1 MNSPLLFIQWRID
14 KRRLGSLEGVTK
26 GWISN
31 EEANLRRFKK
41 LLEEYDKLDVK
52 SKTSDLFQVEFS
64 KLKFIHSELQK
75 IWLQEETKAK
85 QRSRHRDIKE
95 GERNTTYFHAVA
107 NQRRRKTFIHTLDSP
122 NGPVTEINDMLGVA
136 SSYYKDLFKLESMGG
151 YNLNRDFFSPLE
163 KKCKMLTMSCQK
175 HHFLKLRLR
184 NSF

>member
-64 KLKFIHSELQK
+64 KLKFIHSEL
-75 IWLQEETKAK
+75 
-85 QRSRHRDIKE
+85 
-95 GERNTTYFHAVA
+95 
-107 NQRRRKTFIHTLDSP
+107 
-122 NGPVTEINDMLGVA
+122 
-136 SSYYKDLFKLESMGG
+136 
-151 YNLNRDFFSPLE
+151 
-163 KKCKMLTMSCQK
+163 
-175 HHFLKLRLR
+175 
-184 NSF
+184 